1 MAALLVILI
10 ATFRKNPPRS
20 VRKKPDLV
28 LDLDSEQHD
37 GGPFG
42 PDSTVLLQNGI
53 TLDFREP
60 AERVAFGS
68 AAKGGIFG
76 YSRRRAS
83 MATGRYAPITV
94 VNLCAFG
101 PGMKPGVASLVGLQ
115 FP

>member
-42 PDSTVLLQNGI
+42 PDATVLLQNGI

-68 AAKGGIFG
+68 AAKGGYFG
-76 YSRRRAS
+76 LQSEKGKHGYWSLRPDYGS
-83 MATGRYAPITV
+83 VFVI
-94 VNLCAFG
+94 FG
-101 PGMKPGVASLVGLQ
+101 PGVKPSVALRW
-115 FP
+115 